1 MKETGE
7 CPVEYTLEVIG
18 GKWKCVLLWHLRKRV
33 RRFNELR
40 RLLPNATQKVLT
52 SQLRQLERDG
62 LISRTV
68 YAEVPPRVEYSI
80 TPYGESLSPVLE
92 LMCHWGLEHKQNHRV
107 GQRKVRAPRMRPAGY
122 TAAASD

>member
-1 MKETGE
+1 VKETDV

-18 GKWKCVLLWHLRKRV
+18 GKWKCVILWHVRKRV

-40 RLLPNATQKVLT
+40 RLLPEATQKVLT

-68 YAEVPPRVEYSI
+68 YAEIPPRVEYSI
-80 TPYGESLSPVLE
+80 TEYGASLSPILE
-92 LMCHWGLEHKQNHRV
+92 LMCHWGLQHRENHSV
-107 GQRKVRAPRMRPAGY
+107 GVRKVRAFRTER
-122 TAAASD
+122 AAAS